1 MNFTQAVNNF
11 LRKYVVFTG
20 RASRSEYWYAYLF
33 YAIMVVLAMIGDFS
47 LTIQTLTVDSNVEAP
62 ITFLSSLIGVI
73 LFFPILTVAIRRLH
87 DTNRSGWWLLM
98 IFVPLIGVIALIVFF
113 CQRGTE
119 GTNRFG
125 EDTVGSGQVA
135 PAERQCRTQ

>member
-87 DTNRSGWWLLM
+87 DTNRSGWWLLI

-119 GTNRFG
+119 GANRFG
-125 EDTVGSGQVA
+125 EDPVA
-135 PAERQCRTQ
+135 AGEVSTPIAA